1 MDGMNALHAG
11 RSRYAGG
18 RRWNVSYERQD
29 RLKALVLAV
38 CAFLLYTA
46 TRTRHFGGD
55 DTVFAIA
62 VQRWLDVGA
71 LEPTFIHP
79 HHLLYN
85 PMVAG
90 LSWLVRL
97 VTGSVF
103 VLDMGAAV
111 SAAAAAA
118 AAAGTYLVLR
128 RHEVGDDSALMAAVT
143 LILAGGV
150 WKYATRME
158 VYTFAAAGVVVWLA
172 AVADRHGSWR
182 KEAVGFA
189 APWLGHSVLGLLVL
203 PGAWLLRGRPR
214 VLMAAIL
221 GGVVVPGAIVV
232 GLLAGVRKVDGLAG
246 VLEIFAGPGLGRWLS
261 APDPIGALRA
271 LHGLVIWQSYRGL
284 PVYPPWVMWT
294 FDMLGAIAS
303 AILGALLI
311 WGIVVVL
318 RDGSRVGRTALAG
331 IAVLVPLWLVWDSG
345 NTEHVVAAAP
355 LFVVLVAVGA
365 SSIRRRV
372 ALAALVVVAVSML
385 VVNGLGSALLETQPH
400 LSRVMMVADH
410 VQRTVPDGGTLVTIG
425 VDAELRLG
433 LPYLAS
439 RHVVDLTSLVHS
451 ARRAGAPPTA
461 AVERWLLMTADAQD
475 PWMLEDP
482 DSAAVT
488 QWVGELGIPEGD
500 WRRTRSRLSLGGEAT
515 LPADGVAIR
524 SPVTLHR
531 VEVSR
536 IQ

>member
-1 MDGMNALHAG
+1 MNALHAG
-11 RSRYAGG
+11 RSRHGG
-18 RRWNVSYERQD
+18 ERRWNESGARHD
-29 RLKALVLAV
+29 RLKAMVLAV

-55 DTVFAIA
+55 DTVFATA

-97 VTGSVF
+97 LTGSVF

-128 RHEVGDDSALMAAVT
+128 RHEVGDDVALLAAAT
-143 LILAGGV
+143 LVVAGGV
-150 WKYATRME
+150 WEYATRME
-158 VYTFAAAGVVVWLA
+158 VYTLAAAGVVVWLA

-182 KEAVGFA
+182 KEATGFA
-189 APWLGHSVLGLLVL
+189 SPWLGHSVLGLLVL
-203 PGAWLLRGRPR
+203 PGAWLLRERPR
-214 VLMAAIL
+214 VLTAAIL
-221 GGVVVPGAIVV
+221 GGVVVPGAIVA
-232 GLLAGVRKVDGLAG
+232 GLLTGIRKVDGLAG
-246 VLEIFAGPGLGRWLS
+246 VTAIFAGPGLGRWLS

-271 LHGLVIWQSYRGL
+271 LHGLVVWQSYRAL
-284 PVYPPWVMWT
+284 PVYPAWVMWL
-294 FDMLGAIAS
+294 FDVLGAMAT
-303 AILGALLI
+303 AVLGALLI

-318 RDGSRVGRTALAG
+318 RGGSRVGLAALAG

-355 LFVVLVAVGA
+355 LFTVLVAVGA

-372 ALAALVVVAVSML
+372 ALAALAAAAVSML

-400 LSRVMMVADH
+400 LSRVMVVADH
-410 VQRTVPDGGTLVTIG
+410 IQQTVPDGGTLVMIG

-451 ARRAGAPPTA
+451 ARRAGAPPAA
-461 AVERWLLMTADAQD
+461 AVERWLLKAADSQE
-475 PWMLEDP
+475 PWMLEDLN
-482 DSAAVT
+482 SAGVA
-488 QWVGELGIPEGD
+488 QWVGELGIPEAD
-500 WRRTRSRLSLGGEAT
+500 WRRVRSRFAFGDGAT

-524 SPVTLHR
+524 SPVTLYR

>member
-1 MDGMNALHAG
+1 MGGMNALHAG

-55 DTVFAIA
+55 DTVFATA
-62 VQRWLDVGA
+62 VQRWIDVGA

-79 HHLLYN
+79 HHLIYN

-90 LSWLVRL
+90 FSWLVRL
-97 VTGSVF
+97 LTGSVI

-128 RHEVGDDSALMAAVT
+128 RHEVGDDVALLAAASLV
-143 LILAGGV
+143 LAGGV
-150 WKYATRME
+150 WRYATRME
-158 VYTFAAAGVVVWLA
+158 VYTLAAAGVVVWLA

-182 KEAVGFA
+182 KEATGFA
-189 APWLGHSVLGLLVL
+189 SAWLGHSVLGLLVL

-214 VLMAAIL
+214 VLTAAIL
-221 GGVVVPGAIVV
+221 GGVVVPGAIVA
-232 GLLAGVRKVDGLAG
+232 GLLAGIRKVDGLAG
-246 VLEIFAGPGLGRWLS
+246 VAAIFAGPRLGHWLS

-271 LHGLVIWQSYRGL
+271 LRGLVVWQSYRAL
-284 PVYPPWVMWT
+284 PVYPSWVMWL
-294 FDMLGAIAS
+294 FDVLGVIAL
-303 AILGALLI
+303 AVLGALFI
-311 WGIVVVL
+311 WGVVVVL
-318 RDGSRVGRTALAG
+318 RGGSRVGLAALAG

-365 SSIRRRV
+365 SSIRLRV
-372 ALAALVVVAVSML
+372 ALAALATAAVSLL

-400 LSRVMMVADH
+400 LSRVMVVTDH
-410 VQRTVPDGGTLVTIG
+410 VQRTVPDTGTLMMIG

-451 ARRAGAPPTA
+451 ARRAGAPPVA
-461 AVERWLLMTADAQD
+461 AVERWLLMAADSQE
-475 PWMLEDP
+475 PWMLEDL
-482 DSAAVT
+482 DSEAVV
-488 QWVGELGIPEGD
+488 QWVGELGIPEAD
-500 WRRTRSRLSLGGEAT
+500 WRRARSRLAVGDGAT
-515 LPADGVAIR
+515 LPADGMAIR
-524 SPVTLHR
+524 SPVTLYR
-531 VEVSR
+531 VEVSKIR
-536 IQ
+536 

>member
-90 LSWLVRL
+90 LSWLVR
-97 VTGSVF
+97 
-103 VLDMGAAV
+103 GAAV

-475 PWMLEDP
+475 PWM
-482 DSAAVT
+482 
-488 QWVGELGIPEGD
+488 
-500 WRRTRSRLSLGGEAT
+500 
-515 LPADGVAIR
+515 VAIR

>member
-1 MDGMNALHAG
+1 M
-11 RSRYAGG
+11 
-18 RRWNVSYERQD
+18 SYERQD

-97 VTGSVF
+97 LTGSVF
-103 VLDMGAAV
+103 VLDIGAAV

-128 RHEVGDDSALMAAVT
+128 RHEVDSDSALMATVM
-143 LILAGGV
+143 LVLAGGV

-158 VYTFAAAGVVVWLA
+158 VYTLAAAGVVVWLF
-172 AVADRHGSWR
+172 AVADGRGSWR
-182 KEAVGFA
+182 KEAAGFA
-189 APWLGHSVLGLLVL
+189 SPWLGHSVLGLLVL

-214 VLMAAIL
+214 VLTAAIL

-232 GLLAGVRKVDGLAG
+232 GLLAGIRKVDGLAG
-246 VLEIFAGPGLGRWLS
+246 VPAIFAGPGLGRWLS
-261 APDPIGALRA
+261 APDPLGALRA
-271 LHGLVIWQSYRGL
+271 LRGLVVWRSYHAL
-284 PVYPPWVMWT
+284 PVYPSWVMWT
-294 FDMLGAIAS
+294 FDLLGAIA
-303 AILGALLI
+303 AAVLGALFI
-311 WGIVVVL
+311 WGVVAVL
-318 RDGSRVGRTALAG
+318 RGGSRVGRVALAG
-331 IAVLVPLWLVWDSG
+331 LAVLVPLWLVWDSG

-355 LFVVLVAVGA
+355 LFAVLVAVGA
-365 SSIRRRV
+365 SSIRRQV
-372 ALAALVVVAVSML
+372 ALASLAAAAVSLL
-385 VVNGLGSALLETQPH
+385 VANGLGSALLETQPH
-400 LSRVMMVADH
+400 LSRVMVVADH
-410 VQRTVPDGGTLVTIG
+410 VQRTIPDGGTLVMIG
-425 VDAELRLG
+425 VEAELRLG

-439 RHVVDLTSLVHS
+439 RRVVDLTSLVHS
-451 ARRAGAPPTA
+451 ARRAGAPPAA
-461 AVERWLLMTADAQD
+461 AVERWLQMAEKARD

-482 DSAAVT
+482 DSAVVT
-488 QWVGELGIPEGD
+488 LWVGELGISEVD
-500 WRRTRSRLSLGGEAT
+500 WRRTRSRLALAGGAT
-515 LPADGVAIR
+515 LPADGVAVR
-524 SPVTLHR
+524 SPVILRR
-531 VEVSR
+531 VEVNP
-536 IQ
+536 

>member
-1 MDGMNALHAG
+1 MRWKLRIPFVGCG
-11 RSRYAGG
+11 R
-18 RRWNVSYERQD
+18 WIVSDERHD

-55 DTVFAIA
+55 DTVFATA

-97 VTGSVF
+97 LTGSVF

-128 RHEVGDDSALMAAVT
+128 RYEVGDDVALLAAAT
-143 LILAGGV
+143 LVLAGGV

-158 VYTFAAAGVVVWLA
+158 VYTLAAAGVVVWLA

-182 KEAVGFA
+182 KEAAGFA
-189 APWLGHSVLGLLVL
+189 SAWLGHSVLGLLVL

-214 VLMAAIL
+214 VLTAAIL
-221 GGVVVPGAIVV
+221 GGVVLPGAIVA
-232 GLLAGVRKVDGLAG
+232 GLLAGIRKVDGLAG
-246 VLEIFAGPGLGRWLS
+246 VPVIFAGPGLGRWLS

-271 LHGLVIWQSYRGL
+271 LHGLVVWQSYRVL
-284 PVYPPWVMWT
+284 PVYPSWVMSL
-294 FDMLGAIAS
+294 FDVLGAIAT
-303 AILGALLI
+303 AVLGALVIL
-311 WGIVVVL
+311 GIVVVV
-318 RDGSRVGRTALAG
+318 RGSSWVGRVALAG
-331 IAVLVPLWLVWDSG
+331 IAALVPLWLVWDTG

-355 LFVVLVAVGA
+355 LFAVLVAVGA
-365 SSIRRRV
+365 WSIRRRV
-372 ALAALVVVAVSML
+372 ALALLIMAAVSLL
-385 VVNGLGSALLETQPH
+385 VVNGLGSALLETQPR
-400 LSRVMMVADH
+400 LSRTMVVADH
-410 VQRTVPDGGTLVTIG
+410 IQRTVPDGGTLVMIG

-439 RHVVDLTSLVHS
+439 RHVVDLTSLVYS

-461 AVERWLLMTADAQD
+461 AVDRWLLMAADAQD

-482 DSAAVT
+482 DSPAVSH
-488 QWVGELGIPEGD
+488 WVGELGIPGYD
-500 WRRTRSRLSLGGEAT
+500 WGRARSRLALRGGAT

-531 VEVSR
+531 VEVSN